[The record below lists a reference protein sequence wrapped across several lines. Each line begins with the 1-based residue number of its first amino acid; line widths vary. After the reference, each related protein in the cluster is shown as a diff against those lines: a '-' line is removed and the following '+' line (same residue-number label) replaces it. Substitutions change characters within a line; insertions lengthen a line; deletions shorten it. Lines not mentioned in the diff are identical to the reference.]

1 MTYKIN
7 KTDGNTLADIP
18 DGTFDTNSSSLTLIG
33 KNVTNFGKIFNEN
46 LVKLLEN
53 FSSSTS
59 PEHPIKGQLWYDTTT
74 ARINVYDGNVFRASG
89 GPLISA
95 VQPLNLVPG
104 DLWINNESNQLYF
117 YDGVDLLLAGPAYSA
132 QQKTSGF
139 IVDSIIDTNNRLK
152 VITKLFVNGVLL
164 GIFSNTAF
172 TPALPITG
180 FAGNIGV
187 GFTVGSLAD
196 TKFNVTVSRAEG
208 LITAEGAVKVAN
220 DILYNNESGRIVG
233 GFTVQSVDGIRLLG
247 GNPNDNP
254 RVQGDSF
261 LRLDSGNLV
270 IENNESSRAIEFNI
284 KPPAQGLR
292 TAMFID
298 SVTQRVGFFNRSPT
312 ASVDI
317 TGDLKVSGNLIIQGD
332 SFTIN
337 TTTLEVEDKNIELNK
352 RSTQVTD
359 SSADGGGITLKGT
372 TDKTFSWAN
381 ATSAWTSNQNIDL
394 SSGRAYHI
402 NQQQVLNST
411 TIGSSIVNSNLQ
423 TLGSLTETNF
433 NAGLKISGN
442 TIISRFSGTLKL
454 DSATDSIDVS
464 GKKLTNLAALDYV
477 TSNASD
483 VANKLYVDE
492 RVSIRPIGLTADIS
506 EFNISTEEGI
516 DNANNKILE
525 ILNYTVSV
533 FESIKNPQGVAIIG
547 TVAKVHA
554 THSAISIGQISYNPV
569 QEGTETTSNETTAFR
584 RVSVNR
590 GEGSFDNEPVVSDII
605 TGQMIPAPTSSIVVT
620 RFYKRFQ
627 VKASPGGNVW
637 SFITDYVPKGQ
648 WNAVTSYVAKD
659 LVLFEGREYICILAI
674 SGNAGNTTPVT
685 EAGPTGTAGTVWR
698 WFSTIDSSDF

>member
-104 DLWINNESNQLYF
+104 DLWINNETNQLYF

-152 VITKLFVNGVLL
+152 VITKLFVNGVLI

-180 FAGNIGV
+180 FTGSIGI
-187 GFTVGSLAD
+187 GFTVGNLTG
-196 TKFNVTVSRAEG
+196 TKFDVTVSRAEG
-208 LITAEGAVKVAN
+208 LITAAGAVKVAD
-220 DILYNNESGRIVG
+220 DILYNNEDGTIVG
-233 GFTVQSVDGIRLLG
+233 SLKVQSVDGIQLLG
-247 GNPNDNP
+247 GDPNQNP
-254 RVQGDSF
+254 RVQGDAS
-261 LRLDSGNLV
+261 LKLNGGNFV
-270 IENNESSRAIEFNI
+270 IANNESSRAIEI
-284 KPPAQGLR
+284 KVLPSIGGQV
-292 TAMFID
+292 TAMYVD
-298 SVTQRVGFFNRSPT
+298 AVNQRIGFFNSSPT

-352 RSTQVTD
+352 KSTQVTD

-372 TDKTFSWAN
+372 TDKTFAWAN
-381 ATSAWTSNQNIDL
+381 STSAWTSNQNIDL

-402 NQQQVLNST
+402 NQQQVLNGT
-411 TIGSSIVNSNLQ
+411 TIGSSVINSNLQ
-423 TLGSLTETNF
+423 TLGNLTEANF

-442 TIISRFSGTLKL
+442 TIISRFTGNLKL
-454 DSATDSIDVS
+454 DSVTDSIDIS
-464 GKKLTNLAALDYV
+464 GKRLINLAGLDYI
-477 TSNASD
+477 SSSPSE
-483 VANKLYVDE
+483 VANKQYVDE

-506 EFNISTEEGI
+506 DFNISTQEGI
-516 DNANNKILE
+516 DAATGKILE

-533 FESIKNPQGVAIIG
+533 FEPIKNPQGVAILG
-547 TVAKVHA
+547 TIAKVHA
-554 THSAISIGQISYNPV
+554 THSALSIGQISYNPV
-569 QEGTETTSNETTAFR
+569 QEGTATTSNETTAFR

-590 GEGSFDNEPVVSDII
+590 GEGSYDNEPVVSDII
-605 TGQMIPAPTSSIVVT
+605 TGQVIPAPTASVVVT
-620 RFYKRFQ
+620 RFYKRFE
-627 VKASPGGNVW
+627 VKASPSGAIW
-637 SFITDYVPKGQ
+637 TFITDYIPKGQ
-648 WNAVTSYVAKD
+648 WSALTSYSARD
-659 LVLFEGREYICILAI
+659 LVLFENREYICILAV
-674 SGNAGNTTPVT
+674 SGNAGNTNPSTD
-685 EAGPTGTAGTVWR
+685 AGPTGTVGTIWK
-698 WFSTIDSSDF
+698 WFSTVDISDF

>member
-89 GPLISA
+89 GPLISP

-104 DLWINNESNQLYF
+104 DLWINNETNQLYF

-152 VITKLFVNGVLL
+152 VITKLFVNGTLI

-180 FAGNIGV
+180 FTGSIGI
-187 GFTVGSLAD
+187 GFTVGNLTG
-196 TKFNVTVSRAEG
+196 TKFDVTVSRAEG
-208 LITAEGAVKVAN
+208 IITALGEVKVAD
-220 DILYNNESGRIVG
+220 DILYNNEDGTIVG
-233 GFTVQSVDGIRLLG
+233 SLTIQSVDGIQLLG
-247 GNPNDNP
+247 GDPGATL
-254 RVQGDSF
+254 RVQGDTS
-261 LRLDSGNLV
+261 LKLDGGNFV
-270 IENNESSRAIEFNI
+270 ITNNESSRSIEINT
-284 KPPAQGLR
+284 KPPAQGLK
-292 TAMFID
+292 TAMYID
-298 SVTQRVGFFNRSPT
+298 ANTQRIGFFNRSPT
-312 ASVDI
+312 AAVDI

-337 TTTLEVEDKNIELNK
+337 TTILEVEDKNIELNK
-352 RSTQVTD
+352 KSTQVTD

-372 TDKTFSWAN
+372 TDKTFSWSN
-381 ATSAWTSNQNIDL
+381 STGAWTSNQNIDL
-394 SSGRAYHI
+394 SSGRSYYI
-402 NQQQVLNST
+402 NQQPVLNGT
-411 TIGSSIVNSNLQ
+411 TIGSSVVNSNLQ
-423 TLGSLTETNF
+423 TFGSLTEANF
-433 NAGLKISGN
+433 NAGLKISEN
-442 TIISRFSGTLKL
+442 TIISRFNGNLKL
-454 DSATDSIDVS
+454 DSATDSIDIS
-464 GKKLTNLAALDYV
+464 GKRLINLAELDYI
-477 TSNASD
+477 TSAPRE
-483 VANKLYVDE
+483 VANKQYVDE

-506 EFNISTEEGI
+506 DFDISTEEGV
-516 DNANNKILE
+516 DAATGKILE

-533 FESIKNPQGVAIIG
+533 FDSVKNPQGVAILG
-547 TVAKVHA
+547 TIAKVHA
-554 THSAISIGQISYNPV
+554 THSAIVVGQISYNPV

-590 GEGSFDNEPVVSDII
+590 GEGSYDNEPVVADII
-605 TGQMIPAPTSSIVVT
+605 TGQIIPAPTSSVVVT
-620 RFYKRFQ
+620 RFYKRFE
-627 VKASPGGNVW
+627 VKASPSGPIW
-637 SFITDYVPKGQ
+637 TFITDYTPRGE
-648 WNAVTSYVAKD
+648 WNALTSYLPKD
-659 LVLFEGREYICILAI
+659 LVLFEDREYICISAVP
-674 SGNAGNTTPVT
+674 GNAGNTNPSTD
-685 EAGPTGTAGTVWR
+685 AGPTGTVGTIWK